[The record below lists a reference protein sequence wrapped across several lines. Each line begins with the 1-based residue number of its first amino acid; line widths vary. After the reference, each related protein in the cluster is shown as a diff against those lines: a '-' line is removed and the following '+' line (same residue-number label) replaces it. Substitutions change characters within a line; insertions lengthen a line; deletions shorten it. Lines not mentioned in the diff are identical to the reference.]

1 MRSCGDAR
9 LAWVSA
15 ASTPFPGI
23 DPDEERARHH
33 EALRPVRDAA
43 RKVVHFELPDGI
55 AGRLNRIVEEIER
68 KPPMLE
74 RLTVEGGSRRDW
86 YFRFGDGISWSV
98 REGLGASYYHAGNA
112 EEIEATMMKRC
123 TDALEELEAPD
134 WPSVTR
140 LYTRKLN
147 YEYQAFQFALRRT
160 LDYLARAAGAFF
172 KTECTSI
179 NGLAKALEQTDFL
192 EISGR
197 VIARVEGARANLA
210 DVIEKPNVRDQIA
223 HYEAVEAGQLNIHW
237 GKNFTIVSLAA
248 GGEKFSPFMFSTNAP
263 PRRYGSSIGFL
274 RLTPA
279 LRSQLERVERL
290 VFDVLAELGFP
301 S

>member
-1 MRSCGDAR
+1 M
-9 LAWVSA
+9 SA
-15 ASTPFPGI
+15 VDYVNTPFPDI
-23 DPDEERARHH
+23 DPEEEKARHH
-33 EALRPVRDAA
+33 KALEPVREAV
-43 RKVVHFELPDGI
+43 REVVHFTLPDEI
-55 AGRLNRIVEEIER
+55 SGRLNLIVEEIEG
-68 KPPMLE
+68 KPPALA
-74 RLTVEGGSRRDW
+74 RLTEEGGSRRDW

-112 EEIEATMMKRC
+112 EEIEAEMMKRC
-123 TDALEELEAPD
+123 TDALEALEAPD

-160 LDYLARAAGAFF
+160 LDYLARAAAAFF
-172 KTECTSI
+172 KTECASI
-179 NGLAKALEQTDFL
+179 NGLAKALDRTDFP

-197 VIARVEGARANLA
+197 VIACVEGAREDLA

-248 GGEKFSPFMFSTNAP
+248 GGEKFSPFMFSTNPP
-263 PRRYGSSIGFL
+263 PRRYGSSIGFH
-274 RLTPA
+274 RLAPA
-279 LRSQLERVERL
+279 LRNQLERVEQL

-301 S
+301 G